1 MLALTLTLIL
11 SQIPPAPPPV
21 PAEFH
26 QRFDKQRPAVLK
38 ALAATY
44 ACKKPGSKP
53 QPLCDAALSE
63 TRGTAADIRGQN
75 ALMGL
80 SWRVTRGK
88 DGKAVVSAPRISAL
102 ALNEHGTGVL
112 AAITEISPE
121 NAKEQKLLEQL
132 VKDYEA
138 FFAGQKANV
147 TVPGY
152 IQAGNSQWSK
162 SANHPLEKKD
172 GAWVFK
178 GAPGTL
184 RKVGERWVM
193 IGLVPGDAIGVS
205 VFTP

>member
-11 SQIPPAPPPV
+11 SQIPPAPPPA
-21 PAEFH
+21 PAELH

-44 ACKKPGSKP
+44 TCKKPGAKP

-63 TRGTAADIRGQN
+63 KRGTAADIRGQN

-80 SWRVTRGK
+80 SWMVKRGK
-88 DGKAVVSAPRISAL
+88 NGKAVVSAPRISAL

-112 AAITEISPE
+112 AAITEITPE

-152 IQAGNSQWSK
+152 LLAGTSQWSK

-178 GAPGTL
+178 GASGTL
-184 RKVGERWVM
+184 RKVGERWVL
-193 IGLVPGDAIGVS
+193 IGLMPGEAIGVS